1 MSAKLA
7 AAKQLLSKGNNEDAL
22 DILLELDSGGL
33 GGVEAQYLI
42 GTIFHRQN
50 KFEAAVERFKRA
62 IQIDPNFTDA
72 AISLSII
79 YNDTGHYEEGKKIFQ
94 QAEVRAKKSANSPSP
109 SILVLKD
116 IASKHLELGNLY
128 RRLQR
133 YDEAANEYLKASR
146 IDPNNVEARILLAKA
161 HGHRKQW
168 KVAENELLALVRAFP
183 NNSSARIH
191 LALVYYATGNTV
203 DAQMELLEAKSKDPS
218 NEQVDMYLRMM
229 DNATESTM

>member
-7 AAKQLLSKGNNEDAL
+7 AAKQLLAKGNSEDAL
-22 DILLELDSGGL
+22 ELLQELDVSGSGSA
-33 GGVEAQYLI
+33 EIQYLI
-42 GTIFHRQN
+42 GTIYHRQN
-50 KFEAAVERFKRA
+50 KFESAVDRFKRA

-79 YNDTGHYEEGKKIFQ
+79 YNDTGHYEEGKKVFQ
-94 QAEVRAKKSANSPSP
+94 QAEIRAKKSSNSPSP

-116 IASKHLELGNLY
+116 IAAKHIELGSLY
-128 RRLQR
+128 RKLQR

-146 IDPNNVEARILLAKA
+146 IDTQNVEARILLAKA

-168 KVAENELLALVRAFP
+168 KLAENELIHLVREFP
-183 NNSSARIH
+183 NNISARVH

-218 NEQVDMYLRMM
+218 NEQVSMYLRMM
-229 DNATESTM
+229 DHATESTM